1 MSRLLLI
8 ISLIL
13 FFNLNLY
20 AEEINFEAS
29 APSQVRV
36 GERFRLT
43 FSVDA
48 KPSEFT
54 APRLNDFRI
63 ISGPNQSSSSSVQII
78 NGQVSKSNTYT
89 YTYILEALNEGSFKI
104 DGAVI
109 NHNNK
114 QYKSNT
120 LQINVVKGTSK
131 ASPGRNREQTNDNA
145 AISDEDIF
153 IKAFVS
159 KTSPYQGEQL
169 VLYYKIYTRLNIAQY
184 SFSEIPA
191 LKSFWSEEVNMGS
204 NQQAKTENFNGK
216 RYRVA
221 EIRRTIIFPQKSGEI
236 TIDPLEI
243 ECIVQIPTQQRR
255 RGNLIDEFF
264 GGSFFDQYQN
274 EKILI
279 KSNPVKLNVKP
290 LPAQN
295 RPAAF
300 NGLVGQFDISAKLSK
315 QDLKQNDA
323 ANFEITINGNGNIRM
338 IDEPNINFPVNL
350 DTFDPN
356 IKDNINISNNGV
368 SGKKSFDYLLIP
380 RTGGEFTIPSVK
392 FSYFDPDKGSYVNK
406 STESFTINAASPDF
420 SGTDSESASQEEIK
434 LLSEEIRFIHTK
446 SINLNKKD
454 ELFIKSR
461 LFYILLITPA
471 LLFALLIIY
480 RRRQIQLHSN
490 KALLKNRKAQKL
502 ARKKLKNAEKYLN
515 DGKRNEFYDEIS
527 KALWGYISD
536 KLDLPPSLLNR
547 DNIKKEFE
555 VNAINEDLANQFLSA
570 IDDCEYARFAPGDH
584 KEIMDDIYNK
594 AESIIINTEKELKK
608 QKA

>member
-29 APSQVRV
+29 APSQVRA

-131 ASPGRNREQTNDNA
+131 ASPERNREQTNDNA

-191 LKSFWSEEVNMGS
+191 LKSFWSEEVNMSS

-274 EKILI
+274 EKIII
-279 KSNPVKLNVKP
+279 KSNPVKLTVKP

-295 RPAAF
+295 RPATF

-368 SGKKSFDYLLIP
+368 SGEKSFDYLLIP

-406 STESFTINAASPDF
+406 STESFTLNAASPDF

-434 LLSEEIRFIHTK
+434 LLSEEIRFINTK

-461 LFYILLITPA
+461 LFYILQITPA
-471 LLFALLIIY
+471 LLFALLVIY
-480 RRRQIQLHSN
+480 RRRQIQLHGN

>member
-89 YTYILEALNEGSFKI
+89 YTYILEALNEGGFKI

-274 EKILI
+274 EKIII

-515 DGKRNEFYDEIS
+515 YGKRNEFYDEIS